1 MAIVGGQAK
10 PVALTEC
17 AMALI
22 RACRSVICVG
32 ESGPAFAREV
42 RDARLASDRPIVHEV
57 DALADA
63 VRLAHADAAHGDTV
77 VFSPG
82 APSFDAYANFADRG
96 RHFIELVNGRV

>member
-17 AMALI
+17 AMALV

-32 ESGPAFAREV
+32 ESGPALAREV
-42 RDARLASDRPIVHEV
+42 RSARASTDLQIVREIG
-57 DALADA
+57 ALADA
-63 VRLAHADAAHGDTV
+63 VRLANADAAPGDAV

-96 RHFIELVNGRV
+96 RHFIELVDALR